1 MSYFF
6 KVKFYLFP
14 FLLTIKVTS
23 LEAVVSSLKQENT
36 LLARGINKMVAAVQ
50 EEKAKNTE
58 VLFLFKDNLY
68 KVVITV
74 FIYVVTLRLNG

>member
-1 MSYFF
+1 MSYFL